1 MSKYIAVAID
11 GPAGAGKT
19 TQAKALAKELGYT
32 YVDTGALYRGFA
44 IHKLWLEKESGEKVS
59 CETAL
64 NTFDFEFA
72 RDKEGNQR
80 VIIWGE
86 DVTDRLRTPE
96 VSMEAS
102 TTSAN
107 PAVRAALLEFQ
118 RRQALKDNII
128 MEGRDI
134 GTVVLP
140 DAQVKIFLTAD
151 PEVRAE
157 RRVKQEKEMG
167 IDADFQETLAHMRK
181 RDYQD
186 THREIA
192 PLTQADDAALVDCT
206 NTGIEET
213 TEIML
218 QVIKGATDL

>member
-1 MSKYIAVAID
+1 M
-11 GPAGAGKT
+11 
-19 TQAKALAKELGYT
+19 
-32 YVDTGALYRGFA
+32 
-44 IHKLWLEKESGEKVS
+44 
-59 CETAL
+59 
-64 NTFDFEFA
+64 
-72 RDKEGNQR
+72 
-80 VIIWGE
+80 
-86 DVTDRLRTPE
+86 
-96 VSMEAS
+96 
-102 TTSAN
+102 SAN

-167 IDADFQETLAHMRK
+167 IDADFQETLAEMRK

-213 TEIML
+213 TKIML
-218 QVIKGATDL
+218 QVIKGAIDL